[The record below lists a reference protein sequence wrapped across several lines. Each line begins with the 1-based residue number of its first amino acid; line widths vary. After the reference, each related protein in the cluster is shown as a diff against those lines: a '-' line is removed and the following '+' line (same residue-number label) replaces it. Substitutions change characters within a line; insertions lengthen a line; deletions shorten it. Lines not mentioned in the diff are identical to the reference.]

1 MMDALQ
7 SILDAIAGL
16 LHAIAGFFEQVAKFF
31 EEYGREMLQST
42 QEHVML
48 TLIAMLIAC
57 TIAVPLGIMLAR
69 CRLKLIVNI
78 IMGLVN
84 IIQPVPS
91 LALVALTVVL
101 FHLINKSMDARI
113 FPTLGVFPALV
124 ALVAYAL
131 LPILRNT
138 YTGIRQVDPAVIEVA
153 TAMGMTRRQILFAV
167 QLPLALPF
175 IMAGVRIATV
185 WTVGVATLV
194 SLVGAGGL
202 GDLIFRGL
210 SNYRINLI
218 LAGAAPA
225 ATLGLILDWLLA
237 RVERW
242 LTPAGL
248 RGVRSQ

>member
-1 MMDALQ
+1 M
-7 SILDAIAGL
+7 IAT
-16 LHAIAGFFEQVAKFF
+16 AGFFA
-31 EEYGREMLQST
+31 EYGREMLQST

-84 IIQPVPS
+84 IIQPIPS
-91 LALVALTVVL
+91 LALIALTVVV
-101 FHLINKSMDARI
+101 FYLINEFLGVRVLA
-113 FPTLGVFPALV
+113 TLGTAPALV

-138 YTGIRQVDPAVIEVA
+138 YTGIRQVDPAVVEVA
-153 TAMGMTRRQILFAV
+153 TGMGMTQRQILFSV

-175 IMAGVRIATV
+175 IMAGVRISTV
-185 WTVGVATLV
+185 WTIGVATLV

-210 SNYRINLI
+210 SNYRIHLI

-225 ATLGLILDWLLA
+225 AALALIFDWLLG
-237 RVERW
+237 RLERW
-242 LTPAGL
+242 LTPIGL
-248 RGVRSQ
+248 QRAQTP

>member
-1 MMDALQ
+1 M
-7 SILDAIAGL
+7 IAT
-16 LHAIAGFFEQVAKFF
+16 AGFFS
-31 EEYGREMLQST
+31 EYGAEMLQST

-84 IIQPVPS
+84 IIQPIPS
-91 LALVALTVVL
+91 LALIALTVVL
-101 FHLINKSMDARI
+101 FYLINEFLGVRVLA
-113 FPTLGVFPALV
+113 TLGTAPALV

-138 YTGIRQVDPAVIEVA
+138 YTGIRQVDPAVVEVA
-153 TAMGMTRRQILFAV
+153 TGMGMTQRQILFSV

-175 IMAGVRIATV
+175 IMAGVRISTV
-185 WTVGVATLV
+185 WTIGVATLV

-210 SNYRINLI
+210 SNYRIHLI

-225 ATLGLILDWLLA
+225 AALALIFDWLLA
-237 RVERW
+237 RLEKW
-242 LTPAGL
+242 LTPSGL
-248 RGVRSQ
+248 QRAQTP